1 VRCVSLRYVESL
13 NTTSF
18 IPSIQALNIFTK
30 SIGVS
35 PATVWRWRQ
44 QGILETVNINGRP
57 YVTTEAAAAFVAR
70 VTAGEFAKTKPMPV
84 SPRAAPAA
92 Q

>member
-1 VRCVSLRYVESL
+1 MT
-13 NTTSF
+13 TTSS
-18 IPSIQALNIFTK
+18 IPSIQALNVFTK

-44 QGILETVNINGRP
+44 QGILSVCNINGRP

-84 SPRAAPAA
+84 SPRAAAA
-92 Q
+92 AHAGAA

>member
-1 VRCVSLRYVESL
+1 M
-13 NTTSF
+13 NTPPP
-18 IPSIQALNIFTK
+18 IPSIQALNVFTK

-35 PATVWRWRQ
+35 AATVWRWRQ
-44 QGILETVNINGRP
+44 QGILQTVNINGRP
-57 YVTTEAAAAFVAR
+57 YVTSEAAAAFVAR

-84 SPRAAPAA
+84 SPRAAAAAA